1 MPRWR
6 ESPCGVSARSHYPLS
21 MAFPATRM
29 RRLRRTAVLRDLVR
43 ETRLDPG
50 DFVLPLFVEAGLEG
64 RKPIKAMPGVDRLSI
79 SEAVVE
85 AGEAQALGIPSVILF
100 GIPADKDPEGT
111 GAYDDE
117 GIVQLAT
124 RAIKDAHP
132 DLLVMTDVCLDEYT
146 DHGHCGL
153 LRDDGSVDND
163 ATLERYASI
172 AIAQADAGTDVVAP
186 SGMMDGQVGAIR
198 RALDGSGHGDT
209 AILAYSAKYASALY
223 GPFRDAAECAPQF
236 GDRRGYQMQPANGRE
251 ALDETALDLAEG
263 ADMIM
268 VKPALAYLDVI
279 AALRQAFDV
288 PLAAYHVSGEYSMV
302 KAAAANGWID
312 GDAVALEHLLAI
324 RRAGADFVLTYF
336 AREIAEALA
345 R

>member
-1 MPRWR
+1 
-6 ESPCGVSARSHYPLS
+6 L
-21 MAFPATRM
+21 
-29 RRLRRTAVLRDLVR
+29 RRLVA
-43 ETRLDPG
+43 ETRLDI
-50 DFVLPLFVEAGLEG
+50 DDLVAPLFVKEG
-64 RKPIKAMPGVDRLSI
+64 ISEPQAIDSMPGVVQHTQESLRKEVRTLA
-79 SEAVVE
+79 E
-85 AGEAQALGIPSVILF
+85 LGIPGVILF
-100 GIPADKDPEGT
+100 GIPA
-111 GAYDDE
+111 
-117 GIVQLAT
+117 Q
-124 RAIKDAHP
+124 KDAQGSAADAP
-132 DLLVMTDVCLDEYT
+132 DGVVQVAIRNLRDEVGDDIVLMADACLDEYT

-153 LRDDGSVDND
+153 LTPAGEIDND
-163 ATLERYASI
+163 STLGRYASI
-172 AIAQADAGTDVVAP
+172 AVAQADAGVDIVAP

-198 RALDGSGHGDT
+198 AALDTSGHADT

-251 ALDETALDLAEG
+251 ALEETALDLAEG
-263 ADMIM
+263 ADMVM

-312 GDAVALEHLLAI
+312 GDAVAMEHLLAI

-336 AREIAEALA
+336 ARELAEALN